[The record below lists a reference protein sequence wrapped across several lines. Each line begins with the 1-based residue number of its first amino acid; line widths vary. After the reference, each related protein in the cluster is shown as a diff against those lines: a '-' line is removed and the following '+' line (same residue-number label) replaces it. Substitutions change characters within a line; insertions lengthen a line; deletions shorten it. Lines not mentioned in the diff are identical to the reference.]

1 MVKKKYIFTET
12 GEKRYPKENE
22 YFLNYDE
29 TIVQH
34 AVRDLPIVRKILKL
48 EVTEKPKRKA
58 VNNET

>member
-1 MVKKKYIFTET
+1 MNRKKYIFTET

-29 TIVQH
+29 TIIQY

-48 EVTEKPKRKA
+48 EVTEGPKRK
-58 VNNET
+58 EIKR